1 MTGSSQVRLARGV
14 RLRRD
19 GEAYLMLVP
28 EGIVTLNETAY
39 AALEVADGER
49 SIETIAAILAARFDD
64 ERGTLEDDVRELIVE
79 FVSLGYVLR

>member
-49 SIETIAAILAARFDD
+49 SIETIAAMLAARFDD
-64 ERGTLEDDVRELIVE
+64 ERGTLEDDVRELIDE

>member
-1 MTGSSQVRLARGV
+1 MTRSSQVRLARGV

-64 ERGTLEDDVRELIVE
+64 ERGTLEDDVRELIDE

>member
-64 ERGTLEDDVRELIVE
+64 ERGTLEDDVRELIDE

>member
-1 MTGSSQVRLARGV
+1 MTRSSQVRLARGV

-49 SIETIAAILAARFDD
+49 SIETIAAMLAARFDD
-64 ERGTLEDDVRELIVE
+64 ERGTLEDDVRELIDE